1 MNFFEL
7 TEEQKDIQSLLREIS
22 QEHFKER
29 AAEIDKESR
38 FPQENID
45 ELVEAGFIGC
55 TVPEEYG
62 GLGLDYLS
70 FIVGLEEIAKVCGS
84 TAGIASVH
92 VSIGVTAMNYFATE
106 EQKKRYLPG
115 MAKGELMGFALT
127 EPEAGTDAAG
137 VKTKAVKKGDKY
149 VLNGQKT
156 FISTSGHNENYIVVA
171 ITGTNIVNGKE
182 RKEYTAFIVN
192 KDAKGFSISK
202 PYHKMGMR
210 GFVTA
215 DLFMDDVEIDESDI
229 LGGVGNGLKVALGC
243 LDSSRISIATQ
254 ALGIAQGAI
263 DITIEYVK
271 QRKQFNKSI
280 ASFQNTQFKLAECQ
294 TKVDAARLL
303 VWRAA
308 MLKDQHESYSIPAA
322 MAKYY
327 CSDVANETVRIC
339 LQLFGGYGYI
349 DEFPIERM
357 YRDAKITEIYE
368 GTSEAQKM
376 VIAKAMGLK

>member
-1 MNFFEL
+1 
-7 TEEQKDIQSLLREIS
+7 
-22 QEHFKER
+22 
-29 AAEIDKESR
+29 
-38 FPQENID
+38 
-45 ELVEAGFIGC
+45 
-55 TVPEEYG
+55 
-62 GLGLDYLS
+62 
-70 FIVGLEEIAKVCGS
+70 
-84 TAGIASVH
+84 
-92 VSIGVTAMNYFATE
+92 
-106 EQKKRYLPG
+106 
-115 MAKGELMGFALT
+115 
-127 EPEAGTDAAG
+127 
-137 VKTKAVKKGDKY
+137 
-149 VLNGQKT
+149 
-156 FISTSGHNENYIVVA
+156 
-171 ITGTNIVNGKE
+171 
-182 RKEYTAFIVN
+182 
-192 KDAKGFSISK
+192 
-202 PYHKMGMR
+202 MGMR

-243 LDSSRISIATQ
+243 LDSGRISIATQ